1 MLKVSQN
8 AGFFSCCTVRLRE
21 IINFYNNRHIL
32 PIVDSYDLFE
42 LYKLDIKD
50 DISGIFFK
58 NSEEQESF
66 EIVKNI
72 TFNNTG
78 EENQFSNYKYLNYDE
93 LTPFVNKYF
102 KLTSTILKKQ
112 NKLINKYGLDLDNT
126 CAVFYRGNDK
136 IIETTPP
143 SYDDFINKVKEYKNN
158 NPNIKLLLQTDEKE
172 LKDRFMNEFPETINF
187 EEIPTINKT
196 MTTVAKHFRNNEN
209 KLKIIKYFLASLN
222 ILSKCK
228 NIIST
233 SGNCE
238 MWIALYRGNADGI
251 IQFLNPN
258 EYIYGLKNH
267 FFNPNKKDY
276 WLN

>member
-1 MLKVSQN
+1 MLKVTHN
-8 AGFFSCCTVRLRE
+8 GGFFSCCTIRLQE
-21 IINFYNNRHIL
+21 IINFYNNNHIL
-32 PIVDSYDLFE
+32 PIIDSTEQFE
-42 LYKLDIKD
+42 VYKLNIKD
-50 DISGIFFK
+50 DISNIFFK

-78 EENQFSNYKYLNYDE
+78 EENQFSNYKYLNYYE

-102 KLTSTILKKQ
+102 TLTPIILKKL
-112 NKLINKYGLDLDNT
+112 NNLIIKYRLDLDNT

-136 IIETTPP
+136 ILETTPP
-143 SYDDFINKVKEYKNN
+143 TYDEFINKVKEYKNN

-172 LKDRFMNEFPETINF
+172 LKDRFLIEFPETINF

-196 MTTVAKHFRNNEN
+196 MTTIAKHFKNNKN
-209 KLKIIKYFLASLN
+209 KLKIVKYFLASIN

-238 MWIALYRGNADGI
+238 IWIALYRGNADGI
-251 IQFLNPN
+251 IQFLQPN
-258 EYIYGLKNH
+258 EYIHGVKNN